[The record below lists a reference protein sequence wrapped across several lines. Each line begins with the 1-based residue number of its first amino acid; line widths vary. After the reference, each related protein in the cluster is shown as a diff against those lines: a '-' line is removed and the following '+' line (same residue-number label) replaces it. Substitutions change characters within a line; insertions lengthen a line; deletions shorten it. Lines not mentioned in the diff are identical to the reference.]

1 MKTGRVFVATEIA
14 GPRVR
19 LVAVLAAV
27 ATGLSIAVLQAV
39 VLWQGDRTEYLLL
52 AGINAFLA
60 TLATWFFHIRW
71 KLLHDPFD
79 RQVKN
84 VYLPIACHFWLLLTL
99 QALVPSQ
106 DVVDAFVAFSWV
118 ISQTLAAAVLLF
130 TFRGGREDSSGT
142 RVLRTA
148 AALALA
154 GVVWAIFSSLRD
166 HELVQGI
173 APLEAGLATV
183 FLLAAVIPMLGG
195 REQRQPREVWL
206 GAAFLL
212 TAIAHIDLSWS
223 REQFDSPFMWG
234 YVLLAFSLGAPTVG
248 AVFEN
253 VTLLES
259 QTALSDRLK
268 RLRHRVEILLDSL
281 PVLVLSVDRDRN
293 IRFANRAA
301 ARLFD
306 VPEGTADTDDLPAWM
321 QRIHPN
327 HRPQVYAAIPAVL
340 EGGKGQWEEIVRV
353 EDANGEVHWL
363 NTQMHPVVDPVVG
376 ETLIQIVATDVTDL
390 HLARRAAEGR
400 QTRLAFLSEL
410 AQTLAGE
417 VEEHRILERFLE
429 TGQELLPLR
438 SLLLY
443 RPLSDGSGL
452 RLEIGTGPGIEAFEE
467 DRFHPI
473 TAGDHPVLDGV

>member
-27 ATGLSIAVLQAV
+27 AAGLSIAVLQAV

-166 HELVQGI
+166 HELVLGI

-223 REQFDSPFMWG
+223 REPFDSPFMWG
-234 YVLLAFSLGAPTVG
+234 YVLFAFSLGAPTVG

-268 RLRHRVEILLDSL
+268 RLRHRVEILLDSR
-281 PVLVLSVDRDRN
+281 PVLVL
-293 IRFANRAA
+293 
-301 ARLFD
+301 
-306 VPEGTADTDDLPAWM
+306 
-321 QRIHPN
+321 
-327 HRPQVYAAIPAVL
+327 
-340 EGGKGQWEEIVRV
+340 
-353 EDANGEVHWL
+353 
-363 NTQMHPVVDPVVG
+363 
-376 ETLIQIVATDVTDL
+376 
-390 HLARRAAEGR
+390 
-400 QTRLAFLSEL
+400 
-410 AQTLAGE
+410 
-417 VEEHRILERFLE
+417 
-429 TGQELLPLR
+429 
-438 SLLLY
+438 
-443 RPLSDGSGL
+443 
-452 RLEIGTGPGIEAFEE
+452 
-467 DRFHPI
+467 
-473 TAGDHPVLDGV
+473 